1 MKITKTTM
9 KEIDSLVSVEEI
21 KSKKTDK
28 KKSPYWVDNKKLNEH
43 FIIYHKKKQEALAQG
58 LPVPP
63 ITDNFIGDCIIKIV
77 TGMAYNFR
85 FRNYHSN
92 WKQEMISDGIET
104 AVKYAHNY
112 NPFRYDENGNLIQPN
127 PHAYIS
133 MLVYNAFIQ
142 RIKREKEEEYIKK
155 VAFLQH
161 GGFAASSNE
170 DMSEYDF
177 DGVSATDFYQSFV
190 SEVAEYEQKMENKKQ
205 KHKTEHKHTETV
217 SPLNNFFEIT

>member
-9 KEIDSLVSVEEI
+9 KEIDSLVSVEEV
-21 KSKKTDK
+21 KTNSK

-58 LPVPP
+58 LPIPP
-63 ITDNFIGDCIIKIV
+63 ITDNFIGDCIIKIT
-77 TGMAYNFR
+77 TGMAFNFR

-92 WKQEMISDGIET
+92 WKQEMISDGIEA
-104 AVKYAHNY
+104 AVKYSHNY

-155 VAFLQH
+155 VSFLQH
-161 GGFAASSNE
+161 GGFAAGSEE

-177 DGVSATDFYQSFV
+177 DGISATDFYQSFV
-190 SEVAEYEQKMENKKQ
+190 SDVAEYEQKMENKKQ
-205 KHKTEHKHTETV
+205 KAKEETKQIKPV
-217 SPLNNFFEIT
+217 SPLDDFFEIS

>member
-9 KEIDSLVSVEEI
+9 KEIDSLVSVEEV
-21 KSKKTDK
+21 KTNSK

-58 LPVPP
+58 LPIPP
-63 ITDNFIGDCIIKIV
+63 ITDNFIGDCIIKIT
-77 TGMAYNFR
+77 TGMAFNFR
-85 FRNYHSN
+85 FRNYYSN
-92 WKQEMISDGIET
+92 WKQEMISDGIEA
-104 AVKYAHNY
+104 AVKYSHNY

-155 VAFLQH
+155 VSFLQH
-161 GGFAASSNE
+161 GGFAAGSEE

-177 DGVSATDFYQSFV
+177 DGISATDFYRSFV
-190 SEVAEYEQKMENKKQ
+190 SDVAEYEQKLENKKQ
-205 KHKTEHKHTETV
+205 KAKEETKQTKPI
-217 SPLNNFFEIT
+217 SPLNDFFKIL

>member
-9 KEIDSLVSVEEI
+9 KEIDSLVSVEEV
-21 KSKKTDK
+21 KTNSK

-58 LPVPP
+58 LPIPP
-63 ITDNFIGDCIIKIV
+63 ITDNFIGDCIIKIT
-77 TGMAYNFR
+77 TGMAFNFR

-92 WKQEMISDGIET
+92 WKQEMISDGIEA
-104 AVKYAHNY
+104 AVKYSHNY

-155 VAFLQH
+155 VSFLQH
-161 GGFAASSNE
+161 GGFAAGSEE

-177 DGVSATDFYQSFV
+177 DGISATDFYQSFV
-190 SEVAEYEQKMENKKQ
+190 SDVAEYEQKLENKKQ
-205 KHKTEHKHTETV
+205 KAKEESKQIKPI
-217 SPLNNFFEIT
+217 SPLNDFFEIS

>member
-9 KEIDSLVSVEEI
+9 KEIDSLVSVEEV
-21 KSKKTDK
+21 KTNSK

-58 LPVPP
+58 LPIPP
-63 ITDNFIGDCIIKIV
+63 ITDNFIGDCIIKIT
-77 TGMAYNFR
+77 TGMAFNFR

-92 WKQEMISDGIET
+92 WKQEMISDGIEA
-104 AVKYAHNY
+104 AVKYSHNY

-155 VAFLQH
+155 VSFLQH
-161 GGFAASSNE
+161 GGFAAGSEE

-177 DGVSATDFYQSFV
+177 DGISATDFYQSFV
-190 SEVAEYEQKMENKKQ
+190 SDVAEYEQKIENKKQ
-205 KHKTEHKHTETV
+205 KAKEESKQTKPI
-217 SPLNNFFEIT
+217 SPLNDFFEIS

>member
-9 KEIDSLVSVEEI
+9 KEIDSLVSVEEV
-21 KSKKTDK
+21 KTNSK

-58 LPVPP
+58 LPIPP
-63 ITDNFIGDCIIKIV
+63 ITDNFIGDCIIKIT
-77 TGMAYNFR
+77 TGMAFNFR

-104 AVKYAHNY
+104 AVKYSHNY

-155 VAFLQH
+155 VSFLQH
-161 GGFAASSNE
+161 GGFAAGSEEN
-170 DMSEYDF
+170 MSEYDF
-177 DGVSATDFYQSFV
+177 DGISATDFYQSFV
-190 SEVAEYEQKMENKKQ
+190 SDVAEYEQKIENKKQ
-205 KHKTEHKHTETV
+205 KAKEETKQTKPI
-217 SPLNNFFEIT
+217 SPLNDFFEIS

>member
-9 KEIDSLVSVEEI
+9 KEIDSLVSVEEV
-21 KSKKTDK
+21 KTNSK

-58 LPVPP
+58 LPIPP
-63 ITDNFIGDCIIKIV
+63 ITDNFIGDCIIKIT
-77 TGMAYNFR
+77 TGMAFNFR

-92 WKQEMISDGIET
+92 WKQEMISDGIEA
-104 AVKYAHNY
+104 AVKYSHNY

-155 VAFLQH
+155 VSFLQH
-161 GGFAASSNE
+161 GGFAAGSEE

-177 DGVSATDFYQSFV
+177 DGISATDFYQSFV
-190 SEVAEYEQKMENKKQ
+190 SDVAEYEQKMENKKQ
-205 KHKTEHKHTETV
+205 KAKEETKQTKPI
-217 SPLNNFFEIT
+217 SPLNDFFEIS

>member
-9 KEIDSLVSVEEI
+9 KEIDSLVSVEEV
-21 KSKKTDK
+21 KTNSK

-58 LPVPP
+58 LPIPP
-63 ITDNFIGDCIIKIV
+63 ITDNFIGDCIIKIT
-77 TGMAYNFR
+77 TGMAFNFR

-92 WKQEMISDGIET
+92 WKQEMISDGIEA
-104 AVKYAHNY
+104 AVKYSHNY

-155 VAFLQH
+155 VSFLQH
-161 GGFAASSNE
+161 GGFAAGSEE

-177 DGVSATDFYQSFV
+177 DGISATDFYQSFV
-190 SEVAEYEQKMENKKQ
+190 SDVAEYEQKMENKKQ
-205 KHKTEHKHTETV
+205 KEKEETKQTKPI
-217 SPLNNFFEIT
+217 SPLNDFFEIS

>member
-9 KEIDSLVSVEEI
+9 KEIDSLVSVEEV
-21 KSKKTDK
+21 KTNSK

-58 LPVPP
+58 LPIPP
-63 ITDNFIGDCIIKIV
+63 ITDNFIGDCIIKIT
-77 TGMAYNFR
+77 TGMAFNFR

-104 AVKYAHNY
+104 AVKYSHNY

-155 VAFLQH
+155 VLFLQH
-161 GGFAASSNE
+161 GGFAAGSEE

-177 DGVSATDFYQSFV
+177 DGISATDFYQSFV
-190 SEVAEYEQKMENKKQ
+190 SDVAEYEQKIENKKQ
-205 KHKTEHKHTETV
+205 KAKEETKQTKPI
-217 SPLNNFFEIT
+217 SPLNDFFEIS